1 MWYEILPA
9 YLIIT
14 TAISCSAYVTAGLN
28 YLVLGKIFRRR
39 LESTDSRLM
48 YMRDRRLTGN
58 PYILNGLEAI
68 PESEQE
74 KAAQQGQLEDVERDQ
89 CPANF
94 AEMTDEEVAETSK
107 VSMED
112 VCKEPK

>member
-9 YLIIT
+9 YTIIT
-14 TAISCSAYVTAGLN
+14 VALACPAYIAAGLN
-28 YLVLGKIFRRR
+28 FLVLGKIFRRR

-48 YMRDRRLTGN
+48 YMRDKRLTGN

-68 PESEQE
+68 PDTEEQ
-74 KAAQQGQLEDVERDQ
+74 KALQRLAEEDVERDQ

-94 AEMTDEEVAETSK
+94 AEMTDEEMSDFGKGA
-107 VSMED
+107 MED